1 MAGRVAGLMR
11 RGGRRGTV
19 LLEFALTGPLLFALT
34 MTVLEGAWQ
43 ALTSATLDIGA
54 REASRFGATG
64 ATAPA
69 WLPPPAPTSRE
80 EAIRRIVLH
89 FGPYVFDQDRLTVRV
104 TAYAGPSALSQPT
117 PGTAGAGA
125 AGETVLYELS
135 YDQPFLTPFP
145 QLLLGRSVIEHRS
158 RMIVRNEP
166 FPTS

>member
-1 MAGRVAGLMR
+1 MTR
-11 RGGRRGTV
+11 RGRRGTV

-34 MTVLEGAWQ
+34 MTVMEGAWQ
-43 ALTSATLDIGA
+43 ALTSSTLDIGA

-64 ATAPA
+64 SATPS

-89 FGPYVFDQDRLTVRV
+89 YGPYVIDQNRLTVRV
-104 TAYAGPSALSQPT
+104 TAYAGPSALAQPA
-117 PGTAGAGA
+117 PGTVGAGG
-125 AGETVLYELS
+125 AGETVLYEVS

-145 QLLLGRSVIEHRS
+145 TLLLGRSVIEHRT

-166 FPTS
+166 FPSS